1 MKKKIHIF
9 GSIMLSMLVLLSCY
23 SVTGSAASNK
33 RYDDVS
39 DYGQGDILYVG
50 GSGEGNYSR
59 IQDAIDNAS
68 DDDIIFV
75 FDDSSPYFEH
85 VIIDK
90 SIQLIGENKKTT
102 VINGNQTGDVVTVTS
117 DQVTITGFTVMRS
130 GRDYQDQNSGIKLLS
145 NENTITDL
153 NITFNLIGILLKSST
168 GNTIV
173 DNIINYNSYGIRFVD
188 ASSDNFILDNTL
200 VSWSFHYNIYLKN
213 FCNNNTI
220 SGNNITNYDNYG
232 IYIFGCEDNIIT
244 NNSLVDC
251 EVGISLVSSNY
262 TVISDNFFQNEED
275 GLSLSWS
282 TGNIISRNTFVNDGL
297 FLYDSFD
304 NSVTDNT
311 VNGKPLIYLEDES
324 DRTIPEEAGQILLV
338 TCDNINIQNQ
348 DIGDTNVAIEL
359 LSSEHCV
366 ISDNTL
372 RSNRR
377 NIHLRDSDF
386 NVIRDNIVRSE
397 DWFIFMHTL
406 ELRNSDDNEI
416 VGNEFFI
423 THDYSAVYFTE
434 SSRNRFSKN
443 DILGVSDSVHYRLIL
458 SNSDGNTIYKN
469 TIESGDISLSNGRRN
484 TILDNRIADGSLG
497 LGGGRR
503 NTITGNFISTDFDD
517 CGIYL
522 ESSVHNVINRNTI
535 ENCDGAFYIT
545 SSASNVIMKN
555 NIIEC
560 GVQPAWFSNSPFNKW
575 FRNYWGRALPR
586 PMIILGEIRIVR
598 DWYQPDIVI
607 PVVDIDLFP
616 RQIPYIFSG

>member
-1 MKKKIHIF
+1 MKKRKQLV
-9 GSIMLSMLVLLSCY
+9 SIALCTLVVISCSSM
-23 SVTGSAASNK
+23 TGLASSNK
-33 RYDDVS
+33 KDDDVS
-39 DYGQGDILYVG
+39 YYGRGDILFVG
-50 GSGEGNYSR
+50 GSGEGNYSC

-68 DDDIIFV
+68 DDDIVFV

-130 GRDYQDQNSGIKLLS
+130 GRDFQDQNSGIKLLS
-145 NENTITDL
+145 NENTLTDV
-153 NITFNLIGILLKSST
+153 NITFNLFGILLQSSM

-173 DNIINYNSYGIRFVD
+173 DNTINYNGYGIRFVD

-200 VSWSFHYNIYLKN
+200 VSWSFDFNIYLKN

-220 SGNNITNYDNYG
+220 SGNNITNYDAHG
-232 IYIFGCEDNIIT
+232 IYVFGCEDNSIT

-251 EVGISLVSSNY
+251 EVGISLVGSNY

-324 DRTIPEEAGQILLV
+324 DITISEDAGQILLV
-338 TCDNINIQNQ
+338 TCDTINIQNQ
-348 DIGDTNVAIEL
+348 DIGETNVAIEL
-359 LSSEHCV
+359 LGSENCV

-406 ELRNSDDNEI
+406 ELRNSNDNEI
-416 VGNEFFI
+416 IRNEFVI
-423 THDYSAVYFTE
+423 DHDYSVVYFKE
-434 SSRNRFSKN
+434 SSRNRFSRN
-443 DILGVSDSVHYRLIL
+443 VILGVSDSVHFRLIIA
-458 SNSDGNTIYKN
+458 NSDDNTIYKN
-469 TIESGDISLSNGRRN
+469 TIEAGDISLSNGMGN

-497 LGGGRR
+497 IGGCWR
-503 NTITGNFISTDFDD
+503 NTITGNFISSNFDE
-517 CGIYL
+517 CGIL
-522 ESSVHNVINRNTI
+522 LDGSVHNVINRNTI

-560 GVQPAWFSNSPFNKW
+560 GVQPAWFSNSPLNKW
-575 FRNYWGRALPR
+575 FRNYWGRALLR
-586 PMIILGEIRIVR
+586 PMIIPGEIRIVR
-598 DWYQPDIVI
+598 GWPYPDIVI

-616 RQIPYIFSG
+616 KQIPYVFGG